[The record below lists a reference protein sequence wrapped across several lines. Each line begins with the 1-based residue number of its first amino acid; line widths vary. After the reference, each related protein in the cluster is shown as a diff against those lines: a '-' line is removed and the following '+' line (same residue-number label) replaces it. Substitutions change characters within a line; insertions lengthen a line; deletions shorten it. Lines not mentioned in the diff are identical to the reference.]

1 MKGADIILFDSETGK
16 VVDSYVLD
24 ENVTPMPDDCQSWK
38 LVKSFIGEEFLIV
51 ELSRKLDTKDTQDR
65 AILPD
70 GEVFQPA
77 TRVIA
82 AWGDSATPMFHGP
95 NFAKGIVRFFGSTN
109 TDSLV
114 ESFRVAM
121 DLDADG
127 SFFVGASN
135 FSVPAMNE
143 TTYEIF
149 CITYDDLVSQGVLQS
164 QDEKKH
170 IIGFE
175 PVIDPRAA
183 PHVHHFL
190 VFGSMTPGNCQ
201 NASTPPDLVYPW
213 APGGVPSVPPPQVG
227 IPVGGDAGYLSFL
240 IQVHYDNPAFVA
252 GIIDSSGV
260 NVYFTSKVRQNDQ
273 GVLILGDP
281 NVAVQPEVLSV
292 DGGLAQ
298 HSFFCPTNCTQN
310 YFQEEVTVYA
320 EAMHM
325 HQNGKAM
332 QNQQIR
338 DGVVIRRGLS
348 QYYDFEQQ
356 GGYEVVQAPFQVKP
370 GDAFNV
376 ICSFDADPGERWGLA
391 SSNEMCMSSLFYYPR
406 QLITFPGESGSTQFQ
421 PLCGVGVGLPGCE
434 VTHQVTPDF
443 TRFELED
450 REFGRAGGTCNGN
463 AKPRSGEVPPSTVS
477 GTPAPQLYRTATFA
491 LMLALLVL

>member
-1 MKGADIILFDSETGK
+1 MKGADIILFDSETEK

-24 ENVTPMPDDCQSWK
+24 ENVKPLPDDCQSWT
-38 LVKSFIGEEFLIV
+38 LVKKFIGEEFLIV
-51 ELSRKLDTKDTQDR
+51 EVSRKLDTKDTQDR

-70 GEVFQPA
+70 GEVFQSA

-95 NFAKGIVRFFGSTN
+95 NFAKGVVRFYGSTN

-135 FSVPAMNE
+135 YSVPAMNE
-143 TTYEIF
+143 TTYEYF
-149 CITYDDLVSQGVLQS
+149 CVTYEDLVSQNVLRS

-190 VFGSMTPGNCQ
+190 VFGVTTPAGCQ
-201 NASTPPDLVYPW
+201 NGATVPDLVYLW
-213 APGGVPSVPPPQVG
+213 APGGIPTVPPPQVG
-227 IPVGGDAGYLSFL
+227 IPVGGDAGYLSFY

-260 NVYFTSKVRQNDQ
+260 NVYYTSTVRQYDQ
-273 GVLILGDP
+273 GVLSLGDP
-281 NVAVQPEVLSV
+281 SVDVQPVVLSV
-292 DGGLAQ
+292 DGGLTQ

-320 EAMHM
+320 EALHM

-332 QNQQIR
+332 QNQHIR

-376 ICSFDADPGERWGLA
+376 VCSFDADRGERWGQA
-391 SSNEMCMSSLFYYPR
+391 SSEEMCISFLFYYPR
-406 QLITFPGESGSTQFQ
+406 QLVKFDGETGSINFQ
-421 PLCGVGVGLPGCE
+421 PLCGVGLELPGCE

-443 TRFELED
+443 TRFEVED
-450 REFGRAGGTCNGN
+450 REFGRAGGTCSGK
-463 AKPRSGEVPPSTVS
+463 ADTRSGEVPPSTVS
-477 GTPAPQLYRTATFA
+477 GTSAPQLYRTGTFA